1 MLCALITGPSWSQ
14 RSRLSRKNVV
24 PPGVTSNT
32 ECLILP
38 SHIEEISFYKDLVLL
53 LRYAQK
59 AVHSCFSWNA
69 PITLLYWT
77 MNYLYGGLLYQ
88 NADFVSWWN
97 PKLVNRRS
105 EKYGRFFSMLYYFK
119 YARQLHEENCFKL
132 WFHTNNNS
140 KMIIDKI
147 IIYNFTCFK
156 RGSSIF
162 SSWSAD

>member
-1 MLCALITGPSWSQ
+1 
-14 RSRLSRKNVV
+14 
-24 PPGVTSNT
+24 
-32 ECLILP
+32 
-38 SHIEEISFYKDLVLL
+38 VLL

-140 KMIIDKI
+140 KMMIDCASHCFIWDSCLIRGRWSNGIRPIWLHITGGVQIIV
-147 IIYNFTCFK
+147 
-156 RGSSIF
+156 GL
-162 SSWSAD
+162 